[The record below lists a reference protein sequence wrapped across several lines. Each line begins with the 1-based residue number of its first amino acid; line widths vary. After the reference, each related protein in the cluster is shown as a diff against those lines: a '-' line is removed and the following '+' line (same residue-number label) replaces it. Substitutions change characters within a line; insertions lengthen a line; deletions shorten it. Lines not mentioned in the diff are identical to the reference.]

1 MKKSKNK
8 FEIKKLFSTPKRA
21 VITLSVSILALAIL
35 GTTSVFS
42 AYAIAEN
49 VAIGEEAA
57 KNNAF
62 EAAGVDFENVDAV
75 KTKFKFH
82 RGKFVYDVKFY
93 SEGKEFEYK
102 IHSKDGVV
110 VGFEKP
116 EKVSLPQNAITAD
129 EAKEIALTHAGLVE
143 EDVTFTKVKIDK
155 DDGIYE
161 YEIEFKTDSKK
172 YEYEINAEDGQ
183 IIESKSKNLSIF
195 SSEEAEKVIS
205 VEDAKKAALEHA
217 GITDAFFT
225 KAKLDKEDGIYIYEI
240 KFIYEN
246 AEYKY
251 KIDALTKEVI
261 KSSNK
266 NEEAIP
272 ENIISEDE
280 AKNIALTHAGLTA
293 ENVSFKKSKL
303 DKEEGKLVYDI
314 EFLTADKE
322 YEYEIHAESGE
333 IIEFS
338 SDDIDNKESADE
350 EKPAKPNENHNGN
363 TNDNKP
369 QNPDFKPE
377 DSENDG
383 DKNDRYEGKNE
394 YPMNPERPNNP
405 EYPMNPEY
413 PNNSEQKPNPRPDSF
428 IGLEKAKKA
437 VLEKA
442 GLSTE
447 NVTFTKAKLEK
458 EKGRAEYEIEFT
470 CDGKKYEFS
479 VNALTGE
486 IIEFEVE

>member
-293 ENVSFKKSKL
+293 ENV
-303 DKEEGKLVYDI
+303 
-314 EFLTADKE
+314 ADR
-322 YEYEIHAESGE
+322 ILES
-333 IIEFS
+333 
-338 SDDIDNKESADE
+338 
-350 EKPAKPNENHNGN
+350 
-363 TNDNKP
+363 
-369 QNPDFKPE
+369 
-377 DSENDG
+377 
-383 DKNDRYEGKNE
+383 
-394 YPMNPERPNNP
+394 
-405 EYPMNPEY
+405 
-413 PNNSEQKPNPRPDSF
+413 
-428 IGLEKAKKA
+428 L
-437 VLEKA
+437 
-442 GLSTE
+442 
-447 NVTFTKAKLEK
+447 
-458 EKGRAEYEIEFT
+458 
-470 CDGKKYEFS
+470 
-479 VNALTGE
+479 
-486 IIEFEVE
+486 